1 MERQRL
7 FVKLRLLHRAGRAL
21 EAQADELRRGDRPGA
36 DRARPAV
43 DVAAVVGQRP
53 LARPVPVEILPGT
66 GRWQPAGLTEG
77 ILVLKR
83 RFVRRVP
90 TTALRAVPLP
100 VPGRIS

>member
-21 EAQADELRRGDRPGA
+21 EAQADEVRRGDRPGA

-43 DVAAVVGQRP
+43 DVGPVVGQRP
-53 LARPVPVEILPGT
+53 LARPVSVEILPGT

-77 ILVLKR
+77 ILVQAPC
-83 RFVRRVP
+83 VRRVP
-90 TTALRAVPLP
+90 TTILRMVPLP
-100 VPGRIS
+100 VPGR

>member
-21 EAQADELRRGDRPGA
+21 EAQADEVRRGDRPGA
-36 DRARPAV
+36 DRARRPV

-77 ILVLKR
+77 ILVQAPC
-83 RFVRRVP
+83 VRRVP
-90 TTALRAVPLP
+90 TTILRMVPLP
-100 VPGRIS
+100 VPGR